1 MFCAALAM
9 IAEPAAELP
18 VKLIMSTSA
27 LATNCWPT
35 VLPAPLTRLIT
46 PGGTSACATSRANS

>member
-18 VKLIMSTSA
+18 VKLIMSTCGWATSA
-27 LATNCWPT
+27 LPTLLPSPPSRLKTPAGNSTWATM
-35 VLPAPLTRLIT
+35 
-46 PGGTSACATSRANS
+46 RANS